1 MSRSMI
7 DRIFKNWK
15 TTTLGIGVII
25 ASFVLVYLEKT
36 TLSEV
41 SVFLSGGFL
50 MLFIKDKKE

>member
-1 MSRSMI
+1 MI

-25 ASFVLVYLEKT
+25 ASFVLVYFEKT

-41 SVFLSGGFL
+41 SVFLGGGFM

>member
-1 MSRSMI
+1 MI

-15 TTTLGIGVII
+15 TTTLGISLII

-36 TLSEV
+36 TLSDV
-41 SVFLSGGFL
+41 SLFLGGGFM